1 MSSYNSRL
9 LYTKPVTWGKT
20 DQIGALDENTFEDQQ
35 RQSGEEGGTWY
46 R

>member
-1 MSSYNSRL
+1 ML
-9 LYTKPVTWGKT
+9 LYYAGYAWGKT